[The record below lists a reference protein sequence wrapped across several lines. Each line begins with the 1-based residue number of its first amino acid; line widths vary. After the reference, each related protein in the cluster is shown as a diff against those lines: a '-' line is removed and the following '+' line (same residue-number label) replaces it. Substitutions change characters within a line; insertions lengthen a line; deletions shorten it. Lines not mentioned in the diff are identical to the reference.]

1 MKKVAMSLAVLALI
15 GETQAV
21 KLAWGVS
28 STYDD
33 RFGERFNFAEY
44 TRPQATAQKEDE
56 ADNQTEAD
64 KKTAEIAGA
73 AKASADNDVI
83 RAGQEAQAA
92 AASAQQ

>member
-33 RFGERFNFAEY
+33 RFGERFSFAEY
-44 TRPQATAQKEDE
+44 TRPQVTAQKEDE
-56 ADNQTEAD
+56 AENQTEAD
-64 KKTAEIAGA
+64 KKAAEIAGA
-73 AKASADNDVI
+73 AKASAENDVI